1 MLGNEAN
8 YIYTD
13 FIPGCPFQ
21 LQVWCAYTIGKNMQ
35 YLQTLPLRA
44 FPLFIPKIS
53 ELLLVRE
60 VVFCVENVLSIVN
73 ALSSLN
79 ADLVSNFLEQCP
91 LL

>member
-8 YIYTD
+8 YIYAD

-53 ELLLVRE
+53 TSTCKRGCILCRE
-60 VVFCVENVLSIVN
+60 CTFYCECT
-73 ALSSLN
+73 
-79 ADLVSNFLEQCP
+79 F
-91 LL
+91 